1 MKDDEVLYLVE
12 QMSEE
17 KYFYQEESK
26 CYTNEGSPSDTAY
39 EKVRH
44 FRDANMLPRLNTLLD
59 KVKQAEQK
67 QHLYFMIGTIGE
79 NSGDVRAGMLLLEKL
94 EQETKPSLLESILEE
109 IAKQRCIHNTER
121 IVKYIDD
128 SRSSVREA
136 AIQALR
142 VCRDEIAEDA
152 LIRLITTSNNS
163 FDIMS
168 ANFVLATIGTERAVP
183 YLTPLLDHSRGDVRH
198 SALVA
203 LSNLGDKAHLPIFVN
218 GLEDRSGNV
227 KEYALVAIERHGDE
241 VAIELVIKRLQILLK
256 RKRKRQ
262 IQTDEVI
269 IALRFLYRYQHS
281 SQAIPKLF
289 HWIIQ
294 TKKELLFDEE
304 WRWFEDHFTY
314 S

>member
-1 MKDDEVLYLVE
+1 M
-12 QMSEE
+12 
-17 KYFYQEESK
+17 
-26 CYTNEGSPSDTAY
+26 
-39 EKVRH
+39 
-44 FRDANMLPRLNTLLD
+44 
-59 KVKQAEQK
+59 
-67 QHLYFMIGTIGE
+67 
-79 NSGDVRAGMLLLEKL
+79 
-94 EQETKPSLLESILEE
+94 LEE
-109 IAKQRCIHNTER
+109 IGKQRCIHNTER

-203 LSNLGDKAHLPIFVN
+203 LSNLGDKSHLPIFVN

-241 VAIELVIKRLQILLK
+241 VAIEPVIKRLQILL
-256 RKRKRQ
+256 KRKRQ

-304 WRWFEDHFTY
+304 WQWLEDHFTFY
-314 S
+314 

>member
-1 MKDDEVLYLVE
+1 MKDDEILYLVG
-12 QMSEE
+12 QMSDEE
-17 KYFYQEESK
+17 YLYHEEVK
-26 CYTNEGSPSDTAY
+26 CYTNEGSPSDLAY
-39 EKVRH
+39 ERVHH
-44 FRDANMLPRLNTLLD
+44 FRDVNMLPILNTLLD
-59 KVKQAEQK
+59 KVKQAELK
-67 QHLYFMIGTIGE
+67 QHLYFMIGTIGV

-109 IAKQRCIHNTER
+109 LAKQRCIHNTER

-241 VAIELVIKRLQILLK
+241 VAIEPVIKRVQTLLK
-256 RKRKRQ
+256 RTRQ
-262 IQTDEVI
+262 IQTDEVL

-281 SQAIPKLF
+281 YQAIPKLF

-294 TKKELLFDEE
+294 TKRKVLFDEE
-304 WRWFEDHFTY
+304 WQWIEDHFTCY
-314 S
+314 

>member
-1 MKDDEVLYLVE
+1 MKDDEILYLVE

-168 ANFVLATIGTERAVP
+168 ANFVLATIGTERAIS
-183 YLTPLLDHSRGDVRH
+183 YLIPLLDHPRGDVRH
-198 SALVA
+198 SALAA
-203 LSNLGDKAHLPIFVN
+203 LSELNN
-218 GLEDRSGNV
+218 GLDLSIFLRALKDQSGTV
-227 KEYALVAIERHGDE
+227 REYALIAIEQHGDE
-241 VAIELVIKRLQILLK
+241 VAIEPVIKRLHTVLK
-256 RKRKRQ
+256 RTRQ
-262 IQTDEVI
+262 IQTDEVL
-269 IALRFLYRYQHS
+269 IAFRFLSRYQHS
-281 SQAIPKLF
+281 HQAISKLF
-289 HWIIQ
+289 YWIIQ
-294 TKKELLFDEE
+294 TKRGVLFDEE
-304 WRWFEDHFTY
+304 WQWLEDHFNY
-314 S
+314 F

>member
-1 MKDDEVLYLVE
+1 MKDDEILYLVE
-12 QMSEE
+12 QMSDEE
-17 KYFYQEESK
+17 YLYHEEMK
-26 CYTNEGSPSDTAY
+26 CYTNEGSPSDLAY
-39 EKVRH
+39 ARVRQ
-44 FRDANMLPRLNTLLD
+44 FRDVNMLPILNTLLD

-67 QHLYFMIGTIGE
+67 QHLYFMIGTIGV

-109 IAKQRCIHNTER
+109 LAKQQCIPDTER

-142 VCRDEIAEDA
+142 ACRDETAEDV

-198 SALVA
+198 SALAA
-203 LSNLGDKAHLPIFVN
+203 LSELGTELDLSIFLH
-218 GLEDRSGNV
+218 GLKDRSSNV
-227 KEYALVAIERHGDE
+227 RECALVAIERHGDE
-241 VAIELVIKRLQILLK
+241 VAIELVIKRLQTLLK
-256 RKRKRQ
+256 RTRQ
-262 IQTDEVI
+262 IQTDEVL
-269 IALRFLYRYQHS
+269 IALRFLHRSQHS
-281 SQAIPKLF
+281 HQAVPKLF

-294 TKKELLFDEE
+294 TKREVLFDEE
-304 WRWFEDHFTY
+304 WQWIEDHFTCY
-314 S
+314 

>member
-1 MKDDEVLYLVE
+1 MKDDEILYLVE

-94 EQETKPSLLESILEE
+94 EQETKPSLLESTLEE

-168 ANFVLATIGTERAVP
+168 ANFVLATIGTERAIS
-183 YLTPLLDHSRGDVRH
+183 YLIPLLDHSRGDVRH
-198 SALVA
+198 SALA
-203 LSNLGDKAHLPIFVN
+203 TLSELNN
-218 GLEDRSGNV
+218 GLDLSIFLRALKDRSGTV
-227 KEYALVAIERHGDE
+227 REYALIAIEQHGDE
-241 VAIELVIKRLQILLK
+241 VAIKPVIKRVQTLLK
-256 RKRKRQ
+256 RTRQ
-262 IQTDEVI
+262 IQTDEVL
-269 IALRFLYRYQHS
+269 IAFRFLYRYQHS
-281 SQAIPKLF
+281 HQAISKLF
-289 HWIIQ
+289 YWIIQ
-294 TKKELLFDEE
+294 TKKGVLFDEE
-304 WRWFEDHFTY
+304 WQWLENHFTC

>member
-1 MKDDEVLYLVE
+1 MKDDEILYLVE
-12 QMSEE
+12 QMSDEE
-17 KYFYQEESK
+17 YLYHEEMK
-26 CYTNEGSPSDTAY
+26 CYTNEGSPSDLAY
-39 EKVRH
+39 ARVRQ
-44 FRDANMLPRLNTLLD
+44 FRDVNMLPILKTLLD

-67 QHLYFMIGTIGE
+67 QHLYFMIGTIGV

-109 IAKQRCIHNTER
+109 LAKQQCIPDTER

-128 SRSSVREA
+128 SRSSVRKA

-142 VCRDEIAEDA
+142 ACRDEAAEDA

-198 SALVA
+198 SALAA
-203 LSNLGDKAHLPIFVN
+203 LSELGNELDLSIFLH
-218 GLEDRSGNV
+218 GLKDRSSNV
-227 KEYALVAIERHGDE
+227 RECALVAIERHGDE
-241 VAIELVIKRLQILLK
+241 VAIELVIKRLQTLLK
-256 RKRKRQ
+256 RTRQ
-262 IQTDEVI
+262 IQTDEVL
-269 IALRFLYRYQHS
+269 IALRFLHRSQHS
-281 SQAIPKLF
+281 YQAIPKLF

-294 TKKELLFDEE
+294 TKRKVLFDEE
-304 WRWFEDHFTY
+304 WQWIEDHFTCY
-314 S
+314 

>member
-1 MKDDEVLYLVE
+1 MKDDEILYLVE
-12 QMSEE
+12 QMSDEE
-17 KYFYQEESK
+17 FLYHEELK
-26 CYTNEGSPSDTAY
+26 CYTNEGSPSDLAY
-39 EKVRH
+39 ARVRQ
-44 FRDANMLPRLNTLLD
+44 FKDAKMLPILNDLLD

-67 QHLYFMIGTIGE
+67 QHLYFMIGTIGM

-109 IAKQRCIHNTER
+109 LAKQQCIPDTER

-142 VCRDEIAEDA
+142 ACRDETAEDV

-198 SALVA
+198 SALAA
-203 LSNLGDKAHLPIFVN
+203 LSELGN
-218 GLEDRSGNV
+218 GLDPSILLHGLKDRSSNV
-227 KEYALVAIERHGDE
+227 REYALVAIERHGDE
-241 VAIELVIKRLQILLK
+241 VAIEPVIKRVQTILK
-256 RKRKRQ
+256 RTRQ
-262 IQTDEVI
+262 IQTDEVL
-269 IALRFLYRYQHS
+269 IAFRFLYRYQHS
-281 SQAIPKLF
+281 YQAIPKLF

-294 TKKELLFDEE
+294 TKREVLFDEE
-304 WRWFEDHFTY
+304 WQWLEAHFTCY
-314 S
+314 

>member
-1 MKDDEVLYLVE
+1 MKDDEILYLVE

-26 CYTNEGSPSDTAY
+26 CYTNEGSSSDTAY

-109 IAKQRCIHNTER
+109 IAKQQCIYDTEQ
-121 IVKYIDD
+121 IVKYMDD

-142 VCRDEIAEDA
+142 VCRDETAENA

-168 ANFVLATIGTERAVP
+168 ANFVLAMIGTERAIP
-183 YLTPLLDHSRGDVRH
+183 YLIPLLEHPQGDVRC
-198 SALVA
+198 SALAA
-203 LSNLGDKAHLPIFVN
+203 LSELGN
-218 GLEDRSGNV
+218 GLDLSIFLRAQKDRSGTV
-227 KEYALVAIERHGDE
+227 REYALVAIERHGDE
-241 VAIELVIKRLQILLK
+241 VAIEPVIKRLQTVL
-256 RKRKRQ
+256 KRKRQ
-262 IQTDEVI
+262 IQTDEVL
-269 IALRFLYRYQHS
+269 IALRFLHRYQHS
-281 SQAIPKLF
+281 HQAISELF

-294 TKKELLFDEE
+294 TKREVLFDNE
-304 WRWFEDHFTY
+304 WQWLEDHFNCF
-314 S
+314 

>member
-1 MKDDEVLYLVE
+1 MKDDEILYLVE
-12 QMSEE
+12 QMSDEE
-17 KYFYQEESK
+17 YLYHEEVK
-26 CYTNEGSPSDTAY
+26 CYTNEGSPSDLAY
-39 EKVRH
+39 ERVHH

-136 AIQALR
+136 AIQALQ

-168 ANFVLATIGTERAVP
+168 ANFVLATIGTERAIS
-183 YLTPLLDHSRGDVRH
+183 YLIPLLDHPRGDVRH
-198 SALVA
+198 SALAA
-203 LSNLGDKAHLPIFVN
+203 LSELNN
-218 GLEDRSGNV
+218 GLDLSIFLRALKDRSGTV
-227 KEYALVAIERHGDE
+227 REYALIAIEQHGDE
-241 VAIELVIKRLQILLK
+241 VAIEPVIKRLHTVLK
-256 RKRKRQ
+256 RTRQ
-262 IQTDEVI
+262 IQTDEVL
-269 IALRFLYRYQHS
+269 IAFRFLSRYQHS
-281 SQAIPKLF
+281 HQAISKLF
-289 HWIIQ
+289 
-294 TKKELLFDEE
+294 
-304 WRWFEDHFTY
+304 Y
-314 S
+314 

>member
-1 MKDDEVLYLVE
+1 MKDDEILYLVE

-168 ANFVLATIGTERAVP
+168 ANFVLATIGTERAIS
-183 YLTPLLDHSRGDVRH
+183 YLIPLLDHSRGDVRH
-198 SALVA
+198 SALAA
-203 LSNLGDKAHLPIFVN
+203 LSELNN
-218 GLEDRSGNV
+218 GLDLSIFLRALKDRSGTV
-227 KEYALVAIERHGDE
+227 REYALIAIEQHGDE
-241 VAIELVIKRLQILLK
+241 VAIEPVIKRLQTLLK
-256 RKRKRQ
+256 RTRQ
-262 IQTDEVI
+262 IQTDEVL
-269 IALRFLYRYQHS
+269 IAFRFLYRYQHS
-281 SQAIPKLF
+281 HQAISKLF
-289 HWIIQ
+289 YWIIQ
-294 TKKELLFDEE
+294 TKRGVLFDKE
-304 WRWFEDHFTY
+304 WQWLENHFTC

>member
-1 MKDDEVLYLVE
+1 MKDDEILYLVE

-44 FRDANMLPRLNTLLD
+44 FRDANMLPRLNVLLD

-168 ANFVLATIGTERAVP
+168 ANFVLATIGTERAIS
-183 YLTPLLDHSRGDVRH
+183 YLIPLLDHPRGDVRH
-198 SALVA
+198 SALAA
-203 LSNLGDKAHLPIFVN
+203 LSELNN
-218 GLEDRSGNV
+218 GLDLSIFLRALKDRSGTV
-227 KEYALVAIERHGDE
+227 REYALIAIEQHGDE
-241 VAIELVIKRLQILLK
+241 VAIEPVIKRLHTVLK
-256 RKRKRQ
+256 RTRQ
-262 IQTDEVI
+262 IQTDEVL
-269 IALRFLYRYQHS
+269 IAFRFLSRYQHS
-281 SQAIPKLF
+281 HQAISKLF
-289 HWIIQ
+289 YWIIQ
-294 TKKELLFDEE
+294 TKRGVLFDEE
-304 WRWFEDHFTY
+304 WQWLEDHFNY
-314 S
+314 F

>member
-1 MKDDEVLYLVE
+1 MKDDEILYLVE
-12 QMSEE
+12 QMSDEE
-17 KYFYQEESK
+17 YLYHEEVK
-26 CYTNEGSPSDTAY
+26 CYTNEGSPSETAY

-44 FRDANMLPRLNTLLD
+44 FRDANMLPILNTLLD

-79 NSGDVRAGMLLLEKL
+79 NSGNVRAGMLLLEKL

-109 IAKQRCIHNTER
+109 IAKQRWIDNTER

-203 LSNLGDKAHLPIFVN
+203 LSNLGDKSHLPIFVN
-218 GLEDRSGNV
+218 GLEDRSANV

-241 VAIELVIKRLQILLK
+241 VAIEPVIKRLQILLK

-304 WRWFEDHFTY
+304 WQWLEDHFTCY
-314 S
+314 

>member
-1 MKDDEVLYLVE
+1 MKDDEILYLVE

-44 FRDANMLPRLNTLLD
+44 FRDANMLPRLDTLLD

-79 NSGDVRAGMLLLEKL
+79 NPGDVHAGMLLREKL

-109 IAKQRCIHNTER
+109 IAKQRCIHTTER

-168 ANFVLATIGTERAVP
+168 ANFVLATIGTERAIS
-183 YLTPLLDHSRGDVRH
+183 YLIPLLDLSRGDDRH
-198 SALVA
+198 SALAA
-203 LSNLGDKAHLPIFVN
+203 LSELGN
-218 GLEDRSGNV
+218 GLDLSIFLHGLKDRSSNV
-227 KEYALVAIERHGDE
+227 REYALVAIERNGDE
-241 VAIELVIKRLQILLK
+241 VAIEPVIKRLQILL
-256 RKRKRQ
+256 KRKRQ

-294 TKKELLFDEE
+294 TKRELLFDKE
-304 WRWFEDHFTY
+304 WQWIEDLCTFY
-314 S
+314 

>member
-1 MKDDEVLYLVE
+1 MKDDEILYLVE
-12 QMSEE
+12 QMSDEE
-17 KYFYQEESK
+17 YLYHEEMK
-26 CYTNEGSPSDTAY
+26 CYTNEGSPSDLAY
-39 EKVRH
+39 ARVRQ
-44 FRDANMLPRLNTLLD
+44 FRDVNMLPILKTLLD

-67 QHLYFMIGTIGE
+67 QHLYFMIGTIGV

-109 IAKQRCIHNTER
+109 LAKQQCIPDTER

-128 SRSSVREA
+128 SRSSVRKA

-142 VCRDEIAEDA
+142 ACRDEAAEDA

-198 SALVA
+198 SALAA
-203 LSNLGDKAHLPIFVN
+203 LSELGNELDLSIFLH
-218 GLEDRSGNV
+218 GLKDRSSNV
-227 KEYALVAIERHGDE
+227 RECALVAIERHGDE

-256 RKRKRQ
+256 RTRQ
-262 IQTDEVI
+262 IQTDEVL
-269 IALRFLYRYQHS
+269 IALRFLHRSQHS
-281 SQAIPKLF
+281 YQAIPKLF

-294 TKKELLFDEE
+294 TKREVLFDEE
-304 WRWFEDHFTY
+304 WQWIEDHFTCY
-314 S
+314 

>member
-1 MKDDEVLYLVE
+1 MKDDEILYLVE

-26 CYTNEGSPSDTAY
+26 CYTNEGSSSDTAY

-142 VCRDEIAEDA
+142 VCRDEIAENA

-168 ANFVLATIGTERAVP
+168 ANFVLATIGTERAIS
-183 YLTPLLDHSRGDVRH
+183 YLIPLLDHSRGDVRH
-198 SALVA
+198 SALAA
-203 LSNLGDKAHLPIFVN
+203 LSELNN
-218 GLEDRSGNV
+218 GLDLSIFLRALKDRSGTV
-227 KEYALVAIERHGDE
+227 REYALIAIEQHGDE
-241 VAIELVIKRLQILLK
+241 VAIEPVIKRLQTLLK
-256 RKRKRQ
+256 RTRQ
-262 IQTDEVI
+262 IQTDEVL
-269 IALRFLYRYQHS
+269 IAFRFLYRYQHS
-281 SQAIPKLF
+281 HQAISKLF
-289 HWIIQ
+289 YWIIQ
-294 TKKELLFDEE
+294 TKRGILFDKE
-304 WRWFEDHFTY
+304 WQWIENHFTCY
-314 S
+314 

>member
-1 MKDDEVLYLVE
+1 MKDDEILYLVE
-12 QMSEE
+12 QMSDEE
-17 KYFYQEESK
+17 YLYHEELK
-26 CYTNEGSPSDTAY
+26 CYTNEGSPSDLAY
-39 EKVRH
+39 ARVRQ
-44 FRDANMLPRLNTLLD
+44 FRDAKMLPILNDLLD

-67 QHLYFMIGTIGE
+67 QHLYFMIGTIGV

-109 IAKQRCIHNTER
+109 LAKQQCIPDTER

-142 VCRDEIAEDA
+142 ACRDEIAEDV

-163 FDIMS
+163 FDIMN

-198 SALVA
+198 SALA
-203 LSNLGDKAHLPIFVN
+203 TLSELGN
-218 GLEDRSGNV
+218 GLDLSIFLHGLKDRSSNV
-227 KEYALVAIERHGDE
+227 REYALVAIERHGDE
-241 VAIELVIKRLQILLK
+241 VAIEPVIKRVQILLK
-256 RKRKRQ
+256 RTRQ
-262 IQTDEVI
+262 IQTDEVL
-269 IALRFLYRYQHS
+269 IALRFLHRYQHS
-281 SQAIPKLF
+281 HQAIPKLF

-294 TKKELLFDEE
+294 TKREVLFDEE
-304 WRWFEDHFTY
+304 WQWIEDHFTCY
-314 S
+314 

>member
-1 MKDDEVLYLVE
+1 MKDDEILYLVE
-12 QMSEE
+12 QMSGEE
-17 KYFYQEESK
+17 YLYHEKVK
-26 CYTNEGSPSDTAY
+26 CYTNEESPSDLAY
-39 EKVRH
+39 ARVRQ
-44 FRDANMLPRLNTLLD
+44 FRDVNMLPILNTLLD

-67 QHLYFMIGTIGE
+67 QHLYFMIGTIGV

-109 IAKQRCIHNTER
+109 LAKQQCIPDTER

-142 VCRDEIAEDA
+142 ACRDETAEDV

-198 SALVA
+198 SALAA
-203 LSNLGDKAHLPIFVN
+203 LSELGN
-218 GLEDRSGNV
+218 GLDLSIFLRALKDRSGKV
-227 KEYALVAIERHGDE
+227 REYALVAIERHGDE
-241 VAIELVIKRLQILLK
+241 VAIEPVIKRVQTLLK
-256 RKRKRQ
+256 RTRQ
-262 IQTDEVI
+262 IQTDEVL
-269 IALRFLYRYQHS
+269 IALQFLYRFQHS
-281 SQAIPKLF
+281 HQAIPKLF

-294 TKKELLFDEE
+294 TKREVLFDEE
-304 WRWFEDHFTY
+304 WQWLKDHFTCY
-314 S
+314 